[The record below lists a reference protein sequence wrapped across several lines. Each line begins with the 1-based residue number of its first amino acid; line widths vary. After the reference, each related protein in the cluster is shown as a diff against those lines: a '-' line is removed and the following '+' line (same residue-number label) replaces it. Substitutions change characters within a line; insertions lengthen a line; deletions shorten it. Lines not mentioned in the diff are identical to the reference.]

1 MVCDTSEGIGG
12 FAMRTKDS
20 VYLVD
25 NGAYEQKSAGKTLTT
40 NREREKQKEQLDT
53 DRHVQN
59 IEGEHW
65 RRMANSTE
73 EYEKLPIVARQH

>member
-25 NGAYEQKSAGKTLTT
+25 NCAYEQKKCGEDVDDEQ
-40 NREREKQKEQLDT
+40 RERETERAA
-53 DRHVQN
+53 RHRQTCA
-59 IEGEHW
+59 EH
-65 RRMANSTE
+65 RR
-73 EYEKLPIVARQH
+73 

>member
-1 MVCDTSEGIGG
+1 
-12 FAMRTKDS
+12 MRTKDS

-25 NGAYEQKSAGKTLTT
+25 NGSYEQKKCGEDGDDDDDEQ
-40 NREREKQKEQLDT
+40 REREQLDT
-53 DRHVQN
+53 DKHVQN

-73 EYEKLPIVARQH
+73 KYEKLPIVARQH